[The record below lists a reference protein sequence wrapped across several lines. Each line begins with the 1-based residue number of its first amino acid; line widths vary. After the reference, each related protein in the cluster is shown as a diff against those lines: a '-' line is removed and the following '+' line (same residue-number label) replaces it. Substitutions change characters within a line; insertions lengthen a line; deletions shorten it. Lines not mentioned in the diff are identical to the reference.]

1 MSRFAGLAGP
11 VHACRAAWRRTLA
24 IGSLIVINAF
34 VFWGV
39 LAAAHHLSVHSGV
52 GH

>member
-11 VHACRAAWRRTLA
+11 VRACRATWRRALA
-24 IGSLIVINAF
+24 IGSLIVANAF

-39 LAAAHHLSVHSGV
+39 LAAAHHLSVHW
-52 GH
+52 GHA

>member
-1 MSRFAGLAGP
+1 MVSMSRLAGLSGP
-11 VHACRAAWRRTLA
+11 VDACRASWRRALA

-39 LAAAHHLSVHSGV
+39 LAAAQHLSAH
-52 GH
+52 

>member
-11 VHACRAAWRRTLA
+11 VHACRASWRRSLA

-39 LAAAHHLSVHSGV
+39 LAVAHHLSMH
-52 GH
+52 